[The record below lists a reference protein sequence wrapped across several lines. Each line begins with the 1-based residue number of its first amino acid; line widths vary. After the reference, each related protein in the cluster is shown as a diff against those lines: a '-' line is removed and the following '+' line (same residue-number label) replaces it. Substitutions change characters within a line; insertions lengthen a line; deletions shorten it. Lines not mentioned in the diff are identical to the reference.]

1 MASCESTDFMYPLL
15 ADVYYPIVEQS
26 AYGNVKKQWILDR
39 TIAIALNPAGTRAK
53 AQLVTNANMTVDN
66 MLIGRTRKDLL
77 SSSDENPIALTN
89 VLITNVRDS
98 LGNSI
103 YNESSGIRTGKS
115 TLFEISTFTPI
126 VGPFGSTEYYKII
139 VSRSDNQAADI

>member
-1 MASCESTDFMYPLL
+1 M
-15 ADVYYPIVEQS
+15 
-26 AYGNVKKQWILDR
+26 
-39 TIAIALNPAGTRAK
+39 
-53 AQLVTNANMTVDN
+53 
-66 MLIGRTRKDLL
+66 
-77 SSSDENPIALTN
+77 
-89 VLITNVRDS
+89 
-98 LGNSI
+98 GNSI